1 MCHAAAWLLLL
12 ALPCGAQDS
21 SSPHYTHSGQIAV
34 TGRTARTA
42 AASLPAGAAARG
54 PRQFS
59 STLRATA
66 APVVPVAPS
75 AAGGRAGR
83 PSFVLPPFML
93 TSLSAILA
101 PSSRPSAGPLGR
113 WTRPAVFVAFL
124 VLAAGALWAA
134 WRQRLRAARRRE
146 TLALVAHELKSPLG
160 ALESYLDL
168 MAVEGAHA
176 ASSEVQRWLKDVRRM
191 KGTASALRQT
201 LDNLMATA
209 RLESGEAPLRL
220 EAVDLYELACQTAD
234 SLRPSAQRAG
244 VDLAVETVGLLP
256 RGLLDRS
263 RIRQVLENLLSNAVK
278 FTPRSGR
285 VVVALREQAEGGAPR
300 LHLSV
305 RDTGPGIALRE
316 QGRLFKKFVRLDG
329 AKAEGTGLGL
339 YVCKTI
345 VAAHGGSIWVESAA
359 GQGST
364 FRVSLPCAAT
374 PPV

>member
-1 MCHAAAWLLLL
+1 ML
-12 ALPCGAQDS
+12 AP
-21 SSPHYTHSGQIAV
+21 
-34 TGRTARTA
+34 
-42 AASLPAGAAARG
+42 
-54 PRQFS
+54 
-59 STLRATA
+59 
-66 APVVPVAPS
+66 
-75 AAGGRAGR
+75 
-83 PSFVLPPFML
+83 
-93 TSLSAILA
+93 LSAILD
-101 PSSRPSAGPLGR
+101 PSSYRGAGRLPPWAR
-113 WTRPAVFVAFL
+113 
-124 VLAAGALWAA
+124 LAAIWAALALAVGAIWAA
-134 WRQRLRAARRRE
+134 WLQRRRAGRRSE

-220 EAVDLYELACQTAD
+220 ETVDLYELACQTAD

-244 VDLAVETVGLLP
+244 VDLALETVGPLP
-256 RGLLDRS
+256 QGLLDRS

-278 FTPRSGR
+278 FTPRGGR

-305 RDTGPGIALRE
+305 RDTGPGIAPRE
-316 QGRLFKKFVRLDG
+316 QGRLFKKFVRLG
-329 AKAEGTGLGL
+329 GVKAEGTGLGL

-345 VAAHGGSIWVESAA
+345 VAAHGGRIWVESAT

-364 FRVSLPCAAT
+364 FRVSLPCAAA